1 MMLSFNT
8 CLSVLVLAAA
18 CTAAKEANVVLGDAE
33 NYAILA
39 KTGIST
45 VPNSIITG
53 NIAVSPIAATA
64 MTGFSFTPDSSGRF
78 STSTQVEGKA
88 FAATSS
94 PPIPSHLTT
103 AVSNMEAAYIDA
115 AGRVNGDSARIN
127 LGGGELGGVLAGGPT
142 AELTPGVYTFGT
154 DVKLTGDIHFKGS
167 GGNEG
172 NTDVFI
178 IQIAGNLLQDGS
190 YSVHL
195 SGGALEENIIWQVA
209 GLVVV
214 GAGAHMKG
222 IILAKTSVLFETLS
236 SLTGRVLTQTACN
249 LQSATIT
256 QPLLPSV

>member
-1 MMLSFNT
+1 MMFSFNT

-18 CTAAKEANVVLGDAE
+18 CNAKEVNVVLGDAE

-103 AVSNMEAAYIDA
+103 AVSNMEAAYTDA